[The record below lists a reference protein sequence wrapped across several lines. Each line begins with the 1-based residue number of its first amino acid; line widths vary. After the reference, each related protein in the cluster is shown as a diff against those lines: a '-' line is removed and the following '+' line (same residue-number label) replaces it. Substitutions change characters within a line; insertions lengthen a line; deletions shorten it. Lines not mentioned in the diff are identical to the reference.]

1 MTKNGG
7 ICGFSS
13 VLSHIFFENLTKNSQ
28 RVTTVFNNCQKLCH
42 ISVQKYDKEYDK
54 KYGKKYDNK
63 FDKKYDKKYN
73 NRGAGTSVMFTGL
86 VNCRNIW
93 KKLLFLNKIQL
104 FITILIPQK
113 SVTAWEYFRD

>member
-1 MTKNGG
+1 MLNENDNTFAYPICFDFMTKNGG
-7 ICGFSS
+7 IC
-13 VLSHIFFENLTKNSQ
+13 
-28 RVTTVFNNCQKLCH
+28 VFNNCQKLCH

-104 FITILIPQK
+104 FITILIPPK